1 MGASAVNLGQ
11 QDLESVPEG
20 DLHFRV
26 PAVPSRLA
34 GLRHAL
40 AEWATRVGLAEE
52 DTEALVLASYEAMA
66 NTVEHAY
73 RDQTQGLLD
82 LRAQVDDQQS
92 RVIVTVT
99 DYGQWKPPQLSGG
112 LRGRGLSLIK
122 GLTSTAMITPTTGGT
137 TVAMFWPLPADK

>member
-1 MGASAVNLGQ
+1 MNLGQ
-11 QDLESVPEG
+11 QNLDDVPDG

-26 PAVPSRLA
+26 PAVAGRLA

-40 AEWATRVGLAEE
+40 AEWASRAGLSDE

-82 LRAQVDDQQS
+82 VRGAVDDAQG
-92 RVIVTVT
+92 RVVITVT
-99 DYGQWKPPQLSGG
+99 DYGQWQPPQPTNG
-112 LRGRGLSLIK
+112 LRGRGLPLIQ
-122 GLTSTAMITPTTGGT
+122 GLTSTSTITPTASGT
-137 TVAMFWPLPADK
+137 TVTMFWPLPKQ

>member
-1 MGASAVNLGQ
+1 LEASAVNLGQ
-11 QDLESVPEG
+11 QDLDDVPEG

-26 PAVPSRLA
+26 PAVAGRLA

-40 AEWATRVGLAEE
+40 AVWAGRVGLSEE

-82 LRAQVDDQQS
+82 LRGEVDDTQG
-92 RVIVTVT
+92 RVVITVT
-99 DYGQWKPPQLSGG
+99 DYGQWRPPQPSGG
-112 LRGRGLSLIK
+112 LRGRGLPLIQ
-122 GLTSTAMITPTTGGT
+122 GLTSTSTITPTTAGT
-137 TVAMFWPLPADK
+137 TVTMFWPLPK

>member
-1 MGASAVNLGQ
+1 VNLGQ

-40 AEWATRVGLAEE
+40 AKWAARAGLTEE
-52 DTEALVLASYEAMA
+52 DIEALVLATYEAMA

-73 RDQTQGLLD
+73 HDQTQGLLD
-82 LRAQVDDQQS
+82 LRAQVDDEQA
-92 RVIVTVT
+92 RVVVTVT
-99 DYGQWKPPQLSGG
+99 DYGQWKPPQVSGG

-122 GLTSTAMITPTTGGT
+122 GLTTTATITPTTDGT
-137 TVAMFWPLPADK
+137 TVTMFWPLPAAEK

>member
-1 MGASAVNLGQ
+1 VNLGQ
-11 QDLESVPEG
+11 QDVDSVPDG

-26 PAVPSRLA
+26 PAVPGRLA

-40 AEWATRVGLAEE
+40 AEWAARAGLAEE

-82 LRAQVDDQQS
+82 LRARIDSKHS
-92 RVIVTVT
+92 RIIVTVT
-99 DYGQWKPPQLSGG
+99 DYGRWKPPQPSGG
-112 LRGRGLSLIK
+112 LRGRGLSLIQ
-122 GLTSTAMITPTTGGT
+122 GLTSTASITPTTGGT
-137 TVAMFWPLPADK
+137 TVTMFWPLPTTNR